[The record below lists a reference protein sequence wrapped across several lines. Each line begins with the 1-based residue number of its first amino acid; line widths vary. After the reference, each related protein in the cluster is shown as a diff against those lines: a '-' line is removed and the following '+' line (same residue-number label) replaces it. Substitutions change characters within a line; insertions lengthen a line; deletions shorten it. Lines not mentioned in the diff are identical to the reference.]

1 MSGKADGEGGLDD
14 GTEVDSAV
22 GTLVTAVMEN
32 APDAGKEEDAS
43 PEENSPAVA
52 ESAQAAE
59 EVSPETPAP
68 AVVTAEVTAKV
79 VERAEDAA
87 VAETERRSEIVTE
100 EKVNTA
106 SAEKK
111 EANPTHTE
119 TTDNSHSTQASIEQ
133 VNAAREDENEP
144 RMVDETRR

>member
-32 APDAGKEEDAS
+32 VPDAGKEEDAS
-43 PEENSPAVA
+43 PEEDNPAAA
-52 ESAQAAE
+52 ESARAAE
-59 EVSPETPAP
+59 EGAAGTPAP
-68 AVVTAEVTAKV
+68 AETTAEVTAKV
-79 VERAEDAA
+79 VEGAEDAV

-100 EKVNTA
+100 EKVNTT
-106 SAEKK
+106 STEKMK
-111 EANPTHTE
+111 QANPTHTE

-133 VNAAREDENEP
+133 VNTVIRQK
-144 RMVDETRR
+144 